1 MTELTD
7 RERIEILERE
17 VTKLTARVNELEEKK
32 DQKVLV
38 SAFWGDEVMEEFA
51 AEESR
56 VRRTERGEV
65 RRDESEMEAFATDW
79 S

>member
-32 DQKVLV
+32 DQRILV
-38 SAFWGDEVMEEFA
+38 GAFWGDEVMEEFA

-56 VRRTERGEV
+56 VRRTDRNEA

>member
-32 DQKVLV
+32 DQRVLV
-38 SAFWGDEVMEEFA
+38 SAFWGDDALEEFV

-56 VRRTERGEV
+56 VRRTERGEA
-65 RRDESEMEAFATDW
+65 RRDESELEAFAKDW